1 MRLLRKYLLL
11 LLACLLPLAAPAQTG
26 GDAGA
31 AGNLSHLGVR
41 AFAQDSLGNMWIATL
56 AGLDRYN
63 GYEYEHFVHIPGDE
77 NTIRNDFVFSLLA
90 DGDLIWIGTAYGV
103 DRYNVRS
110 GRISRTS
117 GAQPPAYQI
126 YKDRS
131 GRIRIASVYGLGT
144 LDKERDTV
152 NYNTSFGAVNQVW
165 EDSYNRL
172 WLGTDRGLMREED
185 EKLYALPGNRKVMCC
200 YMDSQDKWW
209 LGTNSGIVL
218 YDPITGTC
226 RPPEGPVSREASL
239 QSDQINFICEV
250 APMQLLI
257 GTAWDGIWFYDI
269 VSQSLSHNQPSKYN
283 PTPSAELHCCYLDR
297 QGNAWIGTYDKGFIV
312 AGKQSDLFNEDKALS
327 TPLENKFVTRV
338 VEDGSGNLWIATRY
352 DGLYRYS
359 PSGRFDRVDLS
370 AVQPSGGDYLEG
382 VFVDSHD
389 RLWLFFE
396 GQLSL
401 ARALGSKA
409 QKVATF
415 PLDHVRCIKEDASG
429 TIWIGAWNGMY
440 QYSDNTPQPVRVE
453 NNTVVNISEILPLKD
468 GRILFSAYA
477 WDVFYLKDGVLWQ
490 TDIPEGARDM
500 IHNVITMTQDSRGRI
515 WMGSYGYGL
524 LCLDDDKYLRLTVKD
539 GLPDNNILSFQED
552 FSGNM
557 WVSTFHGI
565 ARITLDEDLK
575 DADIQDFPGLQYHEK
590 SGCRTADGLIF
601 FGGNHG
607 LTFFDPK
614 SLATTRQEPT
624 IHLEDLKIWGKSVR
638 PAAHGSVLKQTIAY
652 TDRIKLDHRQRSF
665 SIDFAGNDFF
675 SSNNLTYKYRLKG
688 FDKDWVNSGTYRR
701 ASYSNLRSGDYTFEA
716 VAIGEDGAESSRPA
730 RLQIHVQQVPWFS
743 WWAILLYALLFAFLT
758 WLLLRSAMNAR
769 LARERAELE
778 RSEKERE
785 REMSN
790 MKTLFFTNISHELRT
805 PLTLIS
811 APVEKLL
818 SKKGQDDE
826 THKIL
831 EGVHRNSSRMLML
844 INQLM
849 DFSKIENGVYSL
861 GVKYTDIIK
870 VLSDTTDSFAFL
882 AEKHGINLS
891 FVPHT
896 HSLFMWADEDKLVK
910 IMDNLLS
917 NAIKYTPEGGQIEVA
932 TSGDAN
938 LADYGLKEGN
948 WLEVSVS
955 DTGRGVP
962 EDKLDELFVRYRM
975 IDSSRGRKP
984 DYSSNGIGLHY
995 TKNIV
1000 EKHHGKIKAALRPGG
1015 GMRFSFVLP
1024 SDDVYSEKEKVL
1036 DEIPANAAP
1045 MVSAKMAGNES
1056 SAKKCIL
1063 VVEDNAELR
1072 SFVVGLLATDYKVM
1086 EAPDGERAWEM
1097 IQQQT
1102 PDLVVSDVIMPNL
1115 SGYEL
1120 CARIKESPDYCHLV
1134 VILLTAKTSAQEQV
1148 EGLENGADAYIC
1160 KPFHADYLVMT
1171 IRNLLNTRDFLRQF
1185 FTEPRTTALKEGGIA
1200 LSATDK
1206 SFMERLS
1213 ALMEANLAD
1222 ADLNIDYLAR
1232 EMGYSRTAFYL
1243 KIKRLTGN
1251 SPNDFVRNFRFK
1263 EAAEAI
1269 RRGEKSLSDI
1279 AEHTGFGSYSYFSKA
1294 FKKHFGV
1301 SPKEYRTQ
1309 D

>member
-1 MRLLRKYLLL
+1 MRFLRKYLLL
-11 LLACLLPLAAPAQTG
+11 LLACLLPLAARAQTG

-63 GYEYEHFVHIPGDE
+63 GYEYEHFVHVPGDE

-110 GRISRTS
+110 GQITRVPGT
-117 GAQPPAYQI
+117 QTPAYQL
-126 YKDRS
+126 YKDHS
-131 GRIRIASVYGLGT
+131 GCIRVASVWGLGSLNAAQDSIVYRT
-144 LDKERDTV
+144 D
-152 NYNTSFGAVNQVW
+152 FGSVNQVW

-172 WLGTDRGLMREED
+172 WLGTDSGLLMEEGPVQ
-185 EKLYALPGNRKVMCC
+185 YTLPDSRKVRCC
-200 YMDSQDKWW
+200 YAASQGHWW
-209 LGTNSGIVL
+209 LGTDAGIVMF
-218 YDPITGTC
+218 DPVTGSFSLPGGPFRTGT
-226 RPPEGPVSREASL
+226 SL
-239 QSDQINFICEV
+239 QKDQINFICEV

-257 GTAWDGIWFYDI
+257 GTAWDGVWFYDMM
-269 VSQSLSHNQPSKYN
+269 SKALSHNQPSKYN
-283 PTPSAELHCCYLDR
+283 PWPSPELNCCYIDR
-297 QGNAWIGTYDKGFIV
+297 QGNAWIGTYDKGFVV
-312 AGKQSDLFNEDKALS
+312 AGKQSDLFNEDKKLS
-327 TPLENKFVTRV
+327 IPFENKFVTRI
-338 VEDGSGNLWIATRY
+338 VEDKHHYRWIATRY

-359 PSGRFDRVDLS
+359 PDGVLDKIDLS
-370 AVQPSGGDYLEG
+370 GVQPSGGDYLEG
-382 VFVDSHD
+382 IFVDSQE
-389 RLWLFFE
+389 RLWLAFE
-396 GQLSL
+396 GRLCL
-401 ARALGSKA
+401 ARTSGTKALGLAS
-409 QKVATF
+409 F
-415 PLDHVRCIKEDASG
+415 PLDHVRCIKEDASH
-429 TIWIGAWNGMY
+429 TVWIGAWSGI
-440 QYSDNTPQPVRVE
+440 YSYDNTTPTPKRLE
-453 NNTVVNISEILPLKD
+453 SNDIVNISDILPLKD

-477 WDVFYLKDGVLWQ
+477 WDVFYLKDGIPWQ

-524 LCLDDDKYLRLTVKD
+524 LCLDEDKYLRLTVKD

-557 WVSTFHGI
+557 WISTFHGI

-638 PAAHGSVLKQTIAY
+638 PAAQGSVLKQTIAY

-891 FVPHT
+891 FVPHAP
-896 HSLFMWADEDKLVK
+896 SLFIWADEDKLVK

-938 LADYGLKEGN
+938 VADYGLKEGN

-1000 EKHHGKIKAALRPGG
+1000 EKHHGKIKAALRSGG

-1036 DEIPANAAP
+1036 DEMPANAAP
-1045 MVSAKMAGNES
+1045 IVSARMAGNES
-1056 SAKKCIL
+1056 TARKCIL

-1120 CARIKESPDYCHLV
+1120 CARIKESPDYCHLM
-1134 VILLTAKTSAQEQV
+1134 VILLTAKTSPQEQV

-1185 FTEPRTTALKEGGIA
+1185 FTEPRATALKESGIT
-1200 LSATDK
+1200 LNSTDK